1 MKSQI
6 VSDKRNLKLRFAILY
21 IVSLVL
27 LSVIFITFWN
37 MHDAQEKT
45 ISVADPSGN
54 SEEYQ
59 IIKQDELL
67 HKGLIELQQLDS
79 KYASQFAN
87 AASKESMDSLNDLI
101 STADESFGDVIGSV
115 ENQRNTFTNAAN
127 KIMLDS
133 ITNSFRVALNNRRSN
148 GFMRKAV
155 SALNSN
161 MGTDQREVLK
171 LKMDLSNKNDQILTL
186 ENGLKNV
193 KSDASNNST
202 EALATAQQVQS
213 LQADLAKAKQ
223 ALTNLT
229 SQNNTISK
237 DNNRLTAQINE
248 LELNN
253 KTDGQKTA
261 AGDNN
266 TNNTNNSNDANM
278 LNKIEDLNTQ
288 LAFAQVDCNLTRADP
303 KQIISNSKQRK
314 DLLQEA
320 LNSLNNF
327 ARSNNAAIQ
336 KKAREKLVQLQSIA
350 SAAHD

>member
-6 VSDKRNLKLRFAILY
+6 VSDKKNLKLRFAILY

-37 MHDAQEKT
+37 MHGADEK
-45 ISVADPSGN
+45 IVSVKSSTGT

-59 IIKQDELL
+59 IIKQDESL
-67 HKGLIELQQLDS
+67 HKGLIELQQLDA

-87 AASKESMDSLNDLI
+87 SANKESLDSLNDLI
-101 STADESFGDVIGSV
+101 GTAENSFSNIIGSI
-115 ENQRNTFTNAAN
+115 ENQRNTFADPAN
-127 KIMLDS
+127 RAMLDS
-133 ITNSFRVALNNRRSN
+133 ITNSFRVALNNRRTN
-148 GFMRKAV
+148 GFMRTAV
-155 SALNSN
+155 ASLNN
-161 MGTDQREVLK
+161 NNGTDQREVLK

-186 ENGLKNV
+186 ENSLKNV
-193 KSDASNNST
+193 KSDASDNSS
-202 EALATAQQVQS
+202 EALATAQQQAQS
-213 LQADLAKAKQ
+213 LQVDLAKAKQ
-223 ALTNLT
+223 TVTNLS
-229 SQNNTISK
+229 SQNNTFSK
-237 DNNRLTAQINE
+237 DNNRLIAQVAE
-248 LELNN
+248 LESNN
-253 KTDGQKTA
+253 KSDGQKTP
-261 AGDNN
+261 AGENN
-266 TNNTNNSNDANM
+266 TNNANNATM

-303 KQIISNSKQRK
+303 RQIIANSKQRK

-336 KKAREKLVQLQSIA
+336 KKAKEKLVLLQSIA